1 MREAY
6 RWAIL
11 VLAFVAA
18 VILAPTSVA
27 WLGAILLRAAIL
39 LLTPHARAAAALRS
53 GGRRPKVVR

>member
-27 WLGAILLRAAIL
+27 WLGAILLRGAIL
-39 LLTPHARAAAALRS
+39 LLTP
-53 GGRRPKVVR
+53 